1 MAIVSWPQDAP
12 RGAVSMFCR
21 RHGISRSQFYAIRAL
36 GASVGSVEAVL
47 APRRRSRPDLVTP
60 AAVEAAALRIRK
72 ELAEDGWD
80 HGPLSVRHQMLRAGL
95 PAPSRATLARI
106 FVRYGAVVAQPQKRP
121 HTSWRRFTF
130 AKVHDCWQL
139 DATEWRLRDGRVV
152 VVFQLLDDHSR
163 FIVGS
168 WVATGETSQGAVA
181 VMSAAVAAHQAPV
194 LLLSDNGV
202 ALNPHRRGMT
212 SDLVVFTRTVGTRAI
227 TSRVYHPQTCG
238 KNERVHST
246 LKKWLRARPLP
257 ESMDELRSWITI
269 FDERYN
275 FRRPHQ
281 ALQMRTPAEAF
292 THDPRALPP
301 LPPEPADLGPSPQQR
316 TRRTP
321 NTAPDPNDRMRIL
334 RVSASGQAKAGGYFI
349 NLGTQ
354 HAGSQVMALIE
365 LPVITIFDAHG
376 TELRTVHTTPGKV
389 YYGTGARRTGTRHPR
404 LNATINDDDSTQST
418 VRPK

>member
-1 MAIVSWPQDAP
+1 MAIVSWPEDAP
-12 RGAVSMFCR
+12 RGAVSVFCR

-36 GASVGSVEAVL
+36 GVSVGSVEAVL
-47 APRRRSRPDLVTP
+47 APRRRMRPDLVTP

-80 HGPLSVRHQMLRAGL
+80 HGPLSVRHQMMQAGL

-130 AKVHDCWQL
+130 PRVHDCWQL
-139 DATEWRLRDGRVV
+139 DATEWRLRDGRTV

-168 WVATGETSQGAVA
+168 WVATGETSAGAVA

-212 SDLVVFTRTVGTRAI
+212 SDLVIYTRTVGTRAI

-257 ESMDELRSWITI
+257 ETMDELSSWITI

-275 FRRPHQ
+275 YRRPHQ

-292 THDPRALPP
+292 THDARALPP
-301 LPPEPADLGPSPQQR
+301 LPPEPADLGAPPRQR

-321 NTAPDPNDRMRIL
+321 NGAPDPNDKMRLL
-334 RVSASGQAKAGGYFI
+334 RVAGSGQVKAANCCI
-349 NLGTQ
+349 QLGTQ
-354 HAGSQVMALIE
+354 HAGSQVMAMVE
-365 LPVITIFDAHG
+365 LPVITIFDVHG
-376 TELRTVHTTPGKV
+376 TELRTIHITPGKI
-389 YYGTGARRTGTRHPR
+389 YYGNGARKGGPRHPR
-404 LNATINDDDSTQST
+404 LNATISDDDPTNPT
-418 VRPK
+418 VRSK